1 VELKIQNEEDLME
14 ENQREDAEQTIYEET
29 NGSTEETSS
38 EQRHAGGDEDTS
50 SSAEQQ
56 IAELKDKYLR
66 LMAEFDN
73 FRRRTAKENLEIRKL
88 AAVDTINALL
98 PVLDDFDRA
107 KKVAEKPDSNEVFTE
122 GISLVYNKLYQV
134 LQQQG
139 VKKMES
145 NGMLFDAGIH
155 EAITEI
161 PVPSDDLKG
170 KIVDTV
176 EPGYYLH
183 DKIIRY
189 AKVVVGK

>member
-29 NGSTEETSS
+29 NGSTGETSS
-38 EQRHAGGDEDTS
+38 EQRHAAGDEDTS
-50 SSAEQQ
+50 GSAEQQ

-107 KKVAEKPDSNEVFTE
+107 KKVAEKPDSGEVFTE
-122 GISLVYNKLYQV
+122 GISLVYHKLYQV

-145 NGMLFDAGIH
+145 NGMLFDAEIH